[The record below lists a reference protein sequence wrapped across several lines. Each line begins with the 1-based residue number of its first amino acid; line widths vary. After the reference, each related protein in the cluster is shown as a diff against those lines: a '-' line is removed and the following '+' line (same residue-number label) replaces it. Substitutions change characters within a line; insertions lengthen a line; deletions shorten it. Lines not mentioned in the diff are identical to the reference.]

1 MKRHILL
8 DIYILS
14 LTCASLFLLFL
25 FLYHIVFSLDNIP
38 LTGIMSFIILTVLAE
53 LLPVRVSAES
63 LITVSPS
70 IIFASILIFGY
81 RIATVIAAFGVLIN
95 MLIEYKRYSI
105 KKIFFNTSMYALMT
119 AASGYVLWLMG
130 FRSGNIDLTADFLPM
145 SLSVL
150 IYLLSNI
157 LLFSVVL
164 TLSQQITVKQIWIH
178 SIRSLIPNYLA
189 LAPLGILLAFTYIN
203 MGIPGLLLLF
213 IPLMVARHTFK
224 LYMEMRSIYLEA
236 VQALAAAIEVKDPY
250 TKGHSERV
258 AKYAVAIAREMK
270 YPEDKIET
278 LQYAALL
285 HDIGK
290 IGIDKNILNK
300 PDKLSKEEFNK
311 IKDHAVL
318 GANIV
323 QRVNFLSPA
332 SKFILHHHERAD
344 GSGYPLGFR
353 GNEIPKEAAILAVA
367 DVFDALTS
375 DRPYRR
381 AMSRD
386 EALKLIKEKSGVE
399 FDPEV
404 VEALLRV
411 IKKGEIFEKC

>member
-8 DIYILS
+8 DIYIFS
-14 LTCASLFLLFL
+14 LTCASFVLLFV
-25 FLYHIVFSLDNIP
+25 FLCHIVFYLDNIP

-63 LITVSPS
+63 LVTVSPS

-81 RIATVIAAFGVLIN
+81 RIAALIAAFGVLIA
-95 MLIEYKRYSI
+95 MLADYKKNSLKR
-105 KKIFFNTSMYALMT
+105 IFFNTSMYALMT
-119 AASGYVLWLMG
+119 AASGYVLGLMG
-130 FRSGNIDLTADFLPM
+130 FRPGDIDLTADLLPM

-164 TLSQQITVKQIWIH
+164 TLTQQITIKQIWIH
-178 SIRSLIPNYLA
+178 SIRSLVPNYLA

-203 MGIPGLLLLF
+203 MGVPGLLLLF

-224 LYMEMRSIYLEA
+224 LYMEMRGIYLET

-270 YPEDKIET
+270 YPEDKIEI

-300 PDKLSKEEFNK
+300 PDKLSEEEFDK

-332 SKFILHHHERAD
+332 SKFILHHHERTD
-344 GSGYPLGFR
+344 GSGYPLGFK
-353 GNEIPKEAAILAVA
+353 GNKIPKGAAILAVA

-375 DRPYRR
+375 DRPYRK
-381 AMSRD
+381 AMSVD

-399 FDPEV
+399 FEPEV
-404 VEALLRV
+404 VEALIRV
-411 IKKGEIFEKC
+411 IKKGEIFGKC